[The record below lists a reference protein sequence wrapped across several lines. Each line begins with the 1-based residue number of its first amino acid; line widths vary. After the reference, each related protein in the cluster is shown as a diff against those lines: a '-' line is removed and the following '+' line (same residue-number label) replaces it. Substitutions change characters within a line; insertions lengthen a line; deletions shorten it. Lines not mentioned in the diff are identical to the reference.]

1 MQMLVHLKELYLDLQ
16 NLNRVP
22 EVKSL
27 VSLHALGREC
37 AGAAVARAMPAGAR
51 GSPGQGGT
59 GRRVRRQTGGE
70 GGGGRHPA
78 AREEG
83 GGGGSAGVPH
93 KLVRVEKWQF

>member
-1 MQMLVHLKELYLDLQ
+1 MRVHLKELYLDLQ

-27 VSLHALGREC
+27 VSFQSLGPEC

-59 GRRVRRQTGGE
+59 GRRFRRQTGGE

-78 AREEG
+78 ARKEG
-83 GGGGSAGVPH
+83 GGGGSTGGGH
-93 KLVRVEKWQF
+93 KLVRVEKWLF